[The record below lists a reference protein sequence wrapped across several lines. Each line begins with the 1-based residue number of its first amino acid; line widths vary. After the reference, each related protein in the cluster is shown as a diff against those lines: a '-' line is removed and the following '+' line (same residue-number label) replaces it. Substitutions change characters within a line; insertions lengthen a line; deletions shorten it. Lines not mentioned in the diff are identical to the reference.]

1 MSKQKSIFVTAMLSA
16 LLVSLNA
23 ALYIVARPVFFV
35 FLGLFA
41 LIGFLGY
48 AVAFCKWLEKP
59 SERKE
64 DPIDPPKVVQD
75 EDIWDYSD
83 IIDEVKREEAEK

>member
-1 MSKQKSIFVTAMLSA
+1 MNKQKSIFVTVLMSMLLA
-16 LLVSLNA
+16 SLNS

-35 FLGLFA
+35 FLGIFA
-41 LIGFLGY
+41 LIGFIGY

-64 DPIDPPKVVQD
+64 EPIDPPEVVHG
-75 EDIWDYSD
+75 EDVWDYSD